1 MTSTPGYAF
10 FVPQGRTRIAS
21 DFSPWPAGRHLS
33 ILLLLFALLL
43 SGCGAGEEDAASSE
57 AAAEPPAGAAEAA
70 GESPP
75 EEAKKTEKKKPRKER
90 STSVTAAE
98 VVRRDLVL
106 PVRAEGSV
114 RARHTSDVSFE
125 LAGRVVKVWA
135 REGQRVRRGQKLV
148 SLDDRELKLA
158 LEEARSRYLQALGRL
173 AVEEDGYSEGQK
185 AERGLEKQA
194 QELAR
199 REQKGEISRRER
211 LDRELELGM
220 TAVRHGAYRRELLEV
235 RSGLAK
241 ARADAER
248 FEIELERTVVRA
260 PFSGV
265 VSGLELDEGEN
276 VQVGQKACRLVDDV
290 HLEAAI
296 GVLESDLAAVTPG
309 KAALLEIP
317 ALSETV
323 PVTVGVVAPEVAAES
338 RTCQVLLR
346 LESPD
351 QRIKPGMFVR
361 AAIAGQ
367 VLPDR
372 LLVPREAIVT
382 RDGRPVLFRVE
393 DGRAQWVY
401 VQLGEQ
407 NEKLVEIARVDQG
420 GPLDPGTPVIV
431 DNHLTMTHDAK
442 VKVKKT
448 IEVPDPWGVPPD
460 AAP

>member
-1 MTSTPGYAF
+1 MRS
-10 FVPQGRTRIAS
+10 
-21 DFSPWPAGRHLS
+21 LS
-33 ILLLLFALLL
+33 ISFLLLALLL
-43 SGCGAGEEDAASSE
+43 VGCGSDAEDGSASE
-57 AAAEPPAGAAEAA
+57 APGSAAEPGAEVAPA
-70 GESPP
+70 
-75 EEAKKTEKKKPRKER
+75 EEETEEKKAKKPRKER
-90 STSVTAAE
+90 STSVTVAE

-106 PVRAEGSV
+106 PVRAEGSI

-125 LAGRVVKVWA
+125 LAGRVVKVWT

-173 AVEEDGYSEGQK
+173 AVEEDGYSEEQK
-185 AERGLEKQA
+185 AERSLEKQA
-194 QELAR
+194 EELAR
-199 REQKGEISRRER
+199 REKKGEISRRER

-265 VSGLELDEGEN
+265 ISGLELDEGEH
-276 VQVGQKACRLVDDV
+276 VQIGMKACRLVDDV

-296 GVLESDLAAVTPG
+296 GVLESDLAAVAPG

-317 ALSETV
+317 ALGERV
-323 PVTVGVVAPEVAAES
+323 PVTVDVVAPEVAADS

-346 LESPD
+346 LTSAD
-351 QRIKPGMFVR
+351 QKIKPGMFVR

-372 LLVPREAIVT
+372 ILVPREAIVT
-382 RDGRPVLFRVE
+382 RDGRPVLFKVE
-393 DGRAQWVY
+393 EGRARWVY
-401 VQLGEQ
+401 VQLGAQ

-448 IEVPDPWGVPPD
+448 LEVPDPWGATSSHLSPSG
-460 AAP
+460 

>member
-1 MTSTPGYAF
+1 M
-10 FVPQGRTRIAS
+10 RTLPLI
-21 DFSPWPAGRHLS
+21 F
-33 ILLLLFALLL
+33 LLLLALLWT
-43 SGCGAGEEDAASSE
+43 GCGADESSSAELE
-57 AAAEPPAGAAEAA
+57 AAETTAAAPPAEEKTAAPEAT
-70 GESPP
+70 G
-75 EEAKKTEKKKPRKER
+75 KKRAKKPRKER
-90 STSVTAAE
+90 STSVTVAE

-106 PVRAEGSV
+106 PVRAEGSI

-125 LAGRVVKVWA
+125 AGGRLVRVWVE
-135 REGQRVRRGQKLV
+135 EGQRVRRGQKIA

-158 LEEARSRYLQALGRL
+158 HEEAMSRYLQALGRL
-173 AVEEDGYSEGQK
+173 AVEEDGYAEGQK
-185 AERGLEKQA
+185 AERRLDEQTE
-194 QELAR
+194 ELAQMEHR
-199 REQKGEISRRER
+199 GELSRRER

-241 ARADAER
+241 ARADAAR
-248 FEIELERTVVRA
+248 LEIEIERTVLKA

-265 VSGLELDEGEN
+265 ISDLELDAGEH
-276 VQVGQKACRLVDDV
+276 VMPGQKACRLVDDV
-290 HLEAAI
+290 QLEAAI
-296 GVLESDLAAVTPG
+296 GVLESDLAAVTEG

-317 ALSETV
+317 ALGESIR
-323 PVTVGVVAPEVAAES
+323 VTVDVVAPEVAADS

-346 LESPD
+346 LKSDD
-351 QRIKPGMFVR
+351 QRVKPGMFVR
-361 AAIAGQ
+361 AVIAGE
-367 VLPDR
+367 VLPER

-393 DGRAQWVY
+393 DDRAKWVY

-407 NEKLVEIARVDQG
+407 NERLVEIARVDQG

-448 IEVPDPWGVPPD
+448 VEVPDPWGEAAD
-460 AAP
+460 AP